1 MEVLLVRKSAN
12 ISVIQVN
19 DNNPESARRW
29 FAKKLLPRLGLD
41 FEVPRFTKK
50 TRYMIVLHPKDEPQ
64 KSIPIV
70 FKKGGDLRGGRAN
83 EKGLQNFVKSRIEE
97 NGICHMKFSDN
108 YGKVVELDIV
118 EVIDTSANKEK
129 ANRSDTT
136 FRLEDGSLYGVS

>member
-1 MEVLLVRKSAN
+1 MRKSAN

-29 FAKKLLPRLGLD
+29 FAKKLLPNLGLD

-70 FKKGGDLRGGRAN
+70 FKKGGDLRGGRLN

-97 NGICHMKFSDN
+97 NGVCHMKFSDN
-108 YGKVVELDIV
+108 YGKVVELDII

>member
-1 MEVLLVRKSAN
+1 MRKSTN
-12 ISVIQVN
+12 ISLIQVN
-19 DNNPESARRW
+19 DNNPESARKW

-70 FKKGGDLRGGRAN
+70 FKKGGDLRGGRLN

-118 EVIDTSANKEK
+118 EVIDTSANKER

-136 FRLEDGSLYGVS
+136 FKLEDGSLYGVS

>member
-1 MEVLLVRKSAN
+1 MRKSAN

-29 FAKKLLPRLGLD
+29 FAKKLLPNLGLD

-70 FKKGGDLRGGRAN
+70 FKKGGDLRGGRLN

>member
-1 MEVLLVRKSAN
+1 
-12 ISVIQVN
+12 
-19 DNNPESARRW
+19 
-29 FAKKLLPRLGLD
+29 
-41 FEVPRFTKK
+41 
-50 TRYMIVLHPKDEPQ
+50 MIVLHPKDEPQ

-97 NGICHMKFSDN
+97 NGVCHMKFSDN
-108 YGKVVELDIV
+108 YGKVVELDII

>member
-1 MEVLLVRKSAN
+1 MRKSAN

-41 FEVPRFTKK
+41 FEVSRFTKK

-108 YGKVVELDIV
+108 YGNVV
-118 EVIDTSANKEK
+118 
-129 ANRSDTT
+129 
-136 FRLEDGSLYGVS
+136 

>member
-1 MEVLLVRKSAN
+1 MRKSAN

-29 FAKKLLPRLGLD
+29 FAKKLLPNLGLD

-64 KSIPIV
+64 TSIPIV
-70 FKKGGDLRGGRAN
+70 FKKGGDLRGGRLN
-83 EKGLQNFVKSRIEE
+83 EKGLQNFVKSKIEE

>member
-1 MEVLLVRKSAN
+1 MRKSTN
-12 ISVIQVN
+12 ISLIQVN

-29 FAKKLLPRLGLD
+29 FAKKLLPNLGLD

-118 EVIDTSANKEK
+118 EVIDTSANKGK